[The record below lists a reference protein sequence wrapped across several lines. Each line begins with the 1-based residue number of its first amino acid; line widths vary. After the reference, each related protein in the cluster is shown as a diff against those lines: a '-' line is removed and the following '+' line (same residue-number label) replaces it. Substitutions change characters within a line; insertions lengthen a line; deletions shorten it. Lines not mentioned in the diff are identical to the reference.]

1 MPSYHCVSRP
11 FQKPTKCSKGALA
24 KFSSCKKSSLVLFPT
39 HVRTAHARW
48 PGKMSGML
56 LYTSMG
62 LRLRGPT
69 RPYGSYAINYNQS
82 GALPSNISLRNYCCC
97 SLGVPLARL
106 VSSLLLRFAPHWY
119 PHSDQLQRSRYLI
132 NTLASKQ
139 AMRVSKVIR
148 KEICEIGR
156 FWARHWKVGVL
167 KACPLRHKCLEIR
180 VFFSIISAKSSCPWA
195 AHILFLAKL

>member
-1 MPSYHCVSRP
+1 
-11 FQKPTKCSKGALA
+11 
-24 KFSSCKKSSLVLFPT
+24 
-39 HVRTAHARW
+39 
-48 PGKMSGML
+48 MSGML

-69 RPYGSYAINYNQS
+69 RPYGSYAINFNQS

-97 SLGVPLARL
+97 SLGVPLPRL

-167 KACPLRHKCLEIR
+167 KACPLWHKCLEIR
-180 VFFSIISAKSSCPWA
+180 FFFHSFLLKVRVRGPPVFSSLRNYRQPGKWSLK
-195 AHILFLAKL
+195 HLSF